1 MGNWERAA
9 TETER
14 SVKVHRGLSSMLLL
28 FNLVASR
35 LSALLLLKK
44 IHPVHTV
51 PRSALYLNIIIQTEV
66 SSPDRGSSE
75 PCVRVFKAHTPAAL
89 QHEVD
94 TIPHLTAR

>member
-35 LSALLLLKK
+35 LSALALLLLKNNTLRPHCAT
-44 IHPVHTV
+44 I
-51 PRSALYLNIIIQTEV
+51 
-66 SSPDRGSSE
+66 SSLP
-75 PCVRVFKAHTPAAL
+75 
-89 QHEVD
+89 
-94 TIPHLTAR
+94 